1 MKNTKKVQNENNET
15 VEATPATVIENV
27 TEVVT
32 ETAETFTSTTKS
44 AFNVIKDA
52 QSKMVE
58 NLVKNSKK
66 FVETIGAT
74 ETIEKTREFMNEWLE
89 KQQNN
94 LEGVSEL
101 IKEQIQFEKAPTLV
115 KEVVEAQEKLGK
127 EWFEALR
134 VTLKVEEVKDLE
146 EILTA
151 NVNKLQENVKEIT
164 SFWKENL
171 TQPTKIKDM
180 FTTEYATEF
189 TKKMVDMWT
198 PVIIKK

>member
-1 MKNTKKVQNENNET
+1 MKNTKKMQNENTET
-15 VEATPATVIENV
+15 VNATPATVIESVSEAVN
-27 TEVVT
+27 
-32 ETAETFTSTTKS
+32 ETAETVTSTTKS
-44 AFNVIKDA
+44 AFNAIKDA
-52 QSKMVE
+52 QSKLVE

-66 FVETIGAT
+66 FVETIGAS
-74 ETIEKTREFMNEWLE
+74 ETIEKTREFLNEWLE

-94 LEGVSEL
+94 LEGASEL
-101 IKEQIQFEKAPTLV
+101 IKEQIQFEKAPAII

-134 VTLKVEEVKDLE
+134 VTLKVEEVTELE

-151 NVNKLQENVKEIT
+151 NVNKLQENVKEIA

-171 TQPTKIKDM
+171 AQPTKIKDM
-180 FTTEYATEF
+180 FTVDYATEF

-198 PVIIKK
+198 PVIKK

>member
-1 MKNTKKVQNENNET
+1 MKNTKKVQNENTET

-44 AFNVIKDA
+44 AFNAMKEA
-52 QSKMVE
+52 QEKLVE
-58 NLVKNSKK
+58 KLVENSKK
-66 FVETIGAT
+66 LAETIGAK
-74 ETIEKTREFMNEWLE
+74 ETIEKTRTIVNEWLE
-89 KQQNN
+89 KQQTN
-94 LEGVSEL
+94 LETVSET
-101 IKEQIQFEKAPTLV
+101 IKEQIQLDKAPAII
-115 KEVVEAQEKLGK
+115 KEVVEAQETLGK

-134 VTLKVEEVKDLE
+134 TTLKAEDLKDLN

-151 NVNKLQENVKEIT
+151 NVNKLQENVKEIA
-164 SFWKENL
+164 SFWRENL

-180 FTTEYATEF
+180 FSTEYATQL

-198 PVIIKK
+198 PAIIRK